1 MGLNKINVEITDKDI
16 KEMLRKNIVMPKAS
30 RFIDLLVGHI
40 CKDKTSMEQIYK
52 GLLGIYPDF
61 KYKVGEWV
69 YVKYSNLA
77 TWRVDKEP
85 TLALPGTKNMELIPC
100 QIYEVDTYGEVP
112 YKIKYQAVKE
122 KDDKPSEQEYY
133 VSESYIHSKVENLED
148 VLDELES
155 IKINDEDNLPF

>member
-69 YVKYSNLA
+69 YVKYNNLA

-122 KDDKPSEQEYY
+122 KEGKSSEQEYY

-148 VLDELES
+148 VLDEIES
-155 IKINDEDNLPF
+155 IKIKDEDNLPF

>member
-1 MGLNKINVEITDKDI
+1 MGLKKINVEITDSDI

-52 GLLGIYPDF
+52 ALLGIYPEF
-61 KYKVGEWV
+61 KYKTGEWV
-69 YVKYSNLA
+69 YVHYNNIA
-77 TWRVDKEP
+77 TWRVDKEA

-100 QIYEVDTYGEVP
+100 QIYEIDTYGEAP
-112 YKIKYQAVKE
+112 YKIKYQTV
-122 KDDKPSEQEYY
+122 KDDKPSKQEYY

>member
-1 MGLNKINVEITDKDI
+1 MMGLNKINVEITDKDI

-69 YVKYSNLA
+69 YVKYNNLA
-77 TWRVDKEP
+77 TWRVDKEA

-112 YKIKYQAVKE
+112 YKIKYQAV